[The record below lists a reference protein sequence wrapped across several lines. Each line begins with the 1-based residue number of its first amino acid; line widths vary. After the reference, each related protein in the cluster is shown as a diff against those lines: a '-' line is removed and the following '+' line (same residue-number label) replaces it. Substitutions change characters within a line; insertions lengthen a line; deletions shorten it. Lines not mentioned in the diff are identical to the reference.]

1 MSAGNKLPDWDNQ
14 PTNVKIYISGS
25 SSIISAT
32 GLRTRRGPPGLAWCT
47 VTRSPMYSATLWG
60 PGPLWPTRSRSGL
73 WREHDGSLGKLRQ
86 NWVRMMEHSPE
97 TKCFIINRWYVS
109 RFLISMT
116 KGQMFQF
123 HIGNIFHFS
132 DPNKNEDGLWVEVTS
147 GTVWPAYTA
156 SNREFIWISA
166 NNYSIGSGMRS
177 ATK

>member
-1 MSAGNKLPDWDNQ
+1 
-14 PTNVKIYISGS
+14 
-25 SSIISAT
+25 
-32 GLRTRRGPPGLAWCT
+32 
-47 VTRSPMYSATLWG
+47 
-60 PGPLWPTRSRSGL
+60 
-73 WREHDGSLGKLRQ
+73 
-86 NWVRMMEHSPE
+86 
-97 TKCFIINRWYVS
+97 
-109 RFLISMT
+109 MT

-156 SNREFIWISA
+156 SNREFLRISA